1 MGATKN
7 VTYYSHTLEPKRQP
21 LPCYSM
27 SAHTHPLLGMQV
39 FPAKLGGKERISQ
52 N

>member
-7 VTYYSHTLEPKRQP
+7 VTYYGHTLEPIRQP
-21 LPCYSM
+21 LPCCSTL
-27 SAHTHPLLGMQV
+27 AHTHALLGMQV

-52 N
+52 K